1 MLDYP
6 IAAGTIT
13 FKSFDLGSPG
23 GRGHQRSLQLVET
36 FTTTVEQVAYAFVS
50 PVNLPEMGVYE
61 RAIEKALSSAPPKP
75 PSGTPSRT

>member
-6 IAAGTIT
+6 IASGTIT
-13 FKSFDLGSPG
+13 FQPYDLGDPVGPG
-23 GRGHQRSLQLVET
+23 ITRPLIKGKT

-61 RAIEKALSSAPPKP
+61 KAISAAL
-75 PSGTPSRT
+75 G